1 MISKHQNRIHTKKLI
16 VLLVMILFLPLA
28 MFLLISK
35 KYIELFSVIIAGLVA
50 IDMLSRLFKN
60 KEEEF

>member
-1 MISKHQNRIHTKKLI
+1 
-16 VLLVMILFLPLA
+16 MILFLPLA